1 MAGEIADGMAYLAAR
16 KYVHRYGTYGCFC
29 CCFFFCVR
37 RCFLFDYSLP
47 KRSLYLGYYSLP
59 RCFGSSVDWL
69 CRRPLH
75 GARVVVEVVRGEG
88 GEGEMD
94 SWGVIVW
101 ERWSVVL
108 VYCKQCMPVVI
119 VTNPGFVLIGLWATR
134 PRKIELWK
142 IQNT

>member
-29 CCFFFCVR
+29 CFFFFALEDV
-37 RCFLFDYSLP
+37 S
-47 KRSLYLGYYSLP
+47 YLITVYLNVAYIWGTSLP

-75 GARVVVEVVRGEG
+75 GARVVVGVVREEG

-108 VYCKQCMPVVI
+108 VYCKQCMSVVI
-119 VTNPGFVLIGLWATR
+119 VTNPGFVSIGLWATR

>member
-29 CCFFFCVR
+29 CCFFFALEDV
-37 RCFLFDYSLP
+37 S
-47 KRSLYLGYYSLP
+47 YLITVYLNVAYIWGTSLP

-75 GARVVVEVVRGEG
+75 GARVVVGVVREEG

-94 SWGVIVW
+94 S
-101 ERWSVVL
+101 
-108 VYCKQCMPVVI
+108 
-119 VTNPGFVLIGLWATR
+119 
-134 PRKIELWK
+134 
-142 IQNT
+142 